1 MASRRHSVVA
11 GVAGVAAGLAPALSS
26 VVCPGIACTSC
37 FACVGAGGAAASA
50 LVVGLFSRKLGR
62 PRRNDE
68 TDAVEVT
75 GGRSEA

>member
-1 MASRRHSVVA
+1 MASRRRSVVA
-11 GVAGVAAGLAPALSS
+11 GVAGLTAGLAPYLPT
-26 VVCPGIACTSC
+26 VVCPGISCASC
-37 FACVGAGGAAASA
+37 FACVGVGGAAASA
-50 LVVGLFSRKLGR
+50 LVVGLVSRKLGR

>member
-1 MASRRHSVVA
+1 MASRRLSIVA
-11 GVAGVAAGLAPALSS
+11 GVAGISAGLAPYLPT
-26 VVCPGIACTSC
+26 VVCPGVACTSC
-37 FACVGAGGAAASA
+37 FACVGAGGAAVSA
-50 LVVGLFSRKLGR
+50 LVVGLVSRKLGR